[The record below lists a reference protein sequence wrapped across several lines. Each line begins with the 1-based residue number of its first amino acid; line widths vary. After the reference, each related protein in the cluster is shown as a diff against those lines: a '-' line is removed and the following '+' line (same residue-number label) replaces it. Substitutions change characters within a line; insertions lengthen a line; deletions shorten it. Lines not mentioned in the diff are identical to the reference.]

1 MLETASKGTS
11 QDTERIQPS
20 EWHSRTGHG
29 MGRDMSG
36 HEKRSDQAEA
46 LTNWR
51 RHREGQIRIQ
61 KEYNRARGTHIL
73 ETALG
78 GTSQDTERIRPSK
91 GHSHAGDSIGWDMS
105 GRGKNPTQRGALTF
119 WRRRQEGQ
127 VSTRK
132 ESDQARGTYSLA
144 TASGGTS
151 QDTERIR
158 PSGGHS
164 HPGDSTGR
172 DKSAHRKN
180 PSERGALTSWIQHGV
195 GKVRTQKESDPAS
208 GTHFLETA
216 SGWTSQ
222 HTE

>member
-1 MLETASKGTS
+1 MILRGTSQNTKRIRPSEEHSQAGNGIETDMSGHRKDHTERGALTAWKRYRDGQIRIQKESDRARGTHMLETASKGTS

-78 GTSQDTERIRPSK
+78 GTSQDVERIRPSEE
-91 GHSHAGDSIGWDMS
+91 HSLS
-105 GRGKNPTQRGALTF
+105 GNGVR
-119 WRRRQEGQ
+119 
-127 VSTRK
+127 
-132 ESDQARGTYSLA
+132 
-144 TASGGTS
+144 
-151 QDTERIR
+151 
-158 PSGGHS
+158 
-164 HPGDSTGR
+164 R
-172 DKSAHRKN
+172 DKSAHGRNQTK
-180 PSERGALTSWIQHGV
+180 RGELT
-195 GKVRTQKESDPAS
+195 P
-208 GTHFLETA
+208 
-216 SGWTSQ
+216 
-222 HTE
+222 